1 MKHLLFFLFALPLLA
16 AAQVY
21 PLDEG
26 FHGIPTYQLPA
37 GWSGDMRVMPDH
49 GLNDDKGAAA
59 DISGT
64 DEVDSLITPWVGPLD
79 TFTQVLFYYRMV
91 EDFIY
96 PSTEKHLGPLDNL
109 IVSVSTDSI
118 NYTPICIIDSS
129 NHLPTLNFRK
139 IDFTLNN
146 YAGQVVKF
154 KFRAQTGGGS
164 SYFTDIDSIKIRQD
178 FTPNTGI
185 SPTYAELD
193 FQLSPNPANAQHTAT
208 VKTGYNGNSLVQ
220 LFDGNGRQLA
230 DFSFEKELQL
240 PLAGL
245 PAGLYYVRL
254 QQQQLYSIK
263 KLVLTP

>member
-1 MKHLLFFLFALPLLA
+1 MKHLLLLLFLLPLLA
-16 AAQVY
+16 GAQVY

-26 FHGIPTYQLPA
+26 FSGIPTYQLPA

-49 GLNDDKGAAA
+49 GLNDGKGAAA

-96 PSTEKHLGPLDNL
+96 PSTEKHLGPLDQL
-109 IVSVSTDSI
+109 MVSISTDSI
-118 NYTPICIIDSS
+118 NYTPICIMDSS

-154 KFRAQTGGGS
+154 KFRAQTGGGA

-178 FTPNTGI
+178 FTPNVGLTE
-185 SPTYAELD
+185 TYADLD
-193 FQLSPNPANAQHTAT
+193 FQLSPNPATNQQAAT
-208 VKTGYNGNSLVQ
+208 IKSAYNGNSCVQ
-220 LFDGNGRQLA
+220 LFDGNGRHLA
-230 DFSFEKELQL
+230 AYNFVNELQL

-245 PAGLYYVRL
+245 PAGIYYVRL

-263 KLVLTP
+263 KLVLAP